1 VNSKGFYIH
10 GSPLILLLPNRLSI
24 FSNPLA
30 LKQALMVPRS
40 IYNTT
45 ILEYTWKSLETYNK
59 SINMAIGGG
68 GGEEGKGIKAMLFR
82 FGYVF

>member
-1 VNSKGFYIH
+1 
-10 GSPLILLLPNRLSI
+10 
-24 FSNPLA
+24 
-30 LKQALMVPRS
+30 MVPRS